1 LEIVLAAMK
10 LTGLLLQVPE
20 KPFRG
25 KLGLCPKQIAKRRQ
39 PLRVIREVVFA
50 I

>member
-1 LEIVLAAMK
+1 MK

-20 KPFRG
+20 KPFGG
-25 KLGLCPKQIAKRRQ
+25 KLGLGPKQIVKRRQ